1 MRTFPQNVAVR
12 ECRQPGIGWHGL
24 PAILLAI
31 ALVSC
36 DALPGAQP
44 KAPTGAIGAI
54 AQAAS
59 ALLAPGADITDMR
72 FDEALEGADLQRAL
86 GSNADAIIAQV
97 RKTRS
102 AADAGWKPA
111 SASGGP
117 RLASLAAVIGVFSVP
132 LFAQVLASSLDELT
146 KVSGTRPGRSNPV
159 TSNDTSGG
167 TFTTTT
173 VNIVE
178 TISSSGSRVT
188 ASVSWSY
195 KTASIDNASGQTVLT
210 MTDERTMVG
219 DIDVCPDGA
228 GTVHATL
235 NVQQNVQTNA
245 KGTITTRQATSKNA
259 FAGTVGDDANLRSVR
274 QTFQEQSSW
283 EMSTGTGSYDVTM
296 SATYNAAQN
305 GSFLGGM
312 QVGSV
317 TGNVASATGDA
328 EGRLG
333 RSVGFSV
340 AVDAL
345 ALDDAYKAAQRLWRN
360 GRCVMVEAPTFGA
373 KTPIEVGQQETKQHD
388 EEVDIDSD
396 TEFSVRLKHRFGGGD
411 LTFPL
416 RADLTSGEKK
426 LEPNRLD
433 SGSGN
438 LKYKAPAEDE
448 KRATAM
454 LRTTSKRGIG
464 TLVLE
469 FHTGGGL
476 TLTLT
481 GELSGND
488 TSFATVRILD
498 RLTIGPLEF
507 KKTFG
512 DLWEAQG
519 KWRAETSS
527 FTAALG
533 ETQTCTGSE
542 GGDVTMMARVEK
554 RGDRKVWVVDPLDSD
569 ATGTGS
575 MTCEHSLGGTTLR
588 GVTLP
593 RTTTHDSDGNSAAIF
608 IGILDTIVIPQEGGR
623 VPVRGSQGTFTASG
637 TATATTGN

>member
-1 MRTFPQNVAVR
+1 MRETQR
-12 ECRQPGIGWHGL
+12 RGIRWRGL
-24 PAILLAI
+24 AAALLAVV
-31 ALVSC
+31 LVSC

-44 KAPTGAIGAI
+44 KAPTGVIGAI
-54 AQAAS
+54 AQSAS

-72 FDEALEGADLQRAL
+72 LEEALEGADLPRAL
-86 GSNADAIIAQV
+86 GSGADVVLAQV

-111 SASGGP
+111 SARGGP
-117 RLASLAAVIGVFSVP
+117 RLASLAAAVGVFSVP
-132 LFAQVLASSLDELT
+132 LFAQLLASSLDELT
-146 KVSGTRPGRSNPV
+146 KTSGPRPGPPSNPV

-178 TISSSGSRVT
+178 TVSSSGSRVT
-188 ASVSWSY
+188 ATVTWTY

-210 MTDERTMVG
+210 MTDDRTMVG
-219 DIDVCPDGA
+219 SIDVCPDGA

-235 NVQQNVQTNA
+235 NVEQKVLTNV
-245 KGTITTRQATSKNA
+245 KGTISTRQATSKNG
-259 FAGTVGDDANLRSVR
+259 FAGTVGDDANLRSVK
-274 QTFQEQSSW
+274 QTFQEQASW
-283 EMSTGTGSYDVTM
+283 EMSTGTGSYDVAM
-296 SATYNAAQN
+296 SATYNASQN

-317 TGNVASATGDA
+317 SGNVASATGDA

-360 GRCVMVEAPTFGA
+360 GRCVMVDARTFGVE
-373 KTPIEVGQQETKQHD
+373 TPLEVGQQETKQHD
-388 EEVDIDSD
+388 EGVDMDSE

-416 RADLTSGEKK
+416 KADLTSGEKK

-438 LKYKAPAEDE
+438 LKYKAPAEDD

-454 LRTTSKRGIG
+454 LRATSKRGIG
-464 TLVLE
+464 TLVLD

-476 TLTLT
+476 TLTLN
-481 GELSGND
+481 GELSGNQ
-488 TSFATVRILD
+488 SGLATVRILNKV
-498 RLTIGPLEF
+498 TVGPLVF
-507 KKTFG
+507 KKAGG

-519 KWRAETSS
+519 SWRAETSS
-527 FTAALG
+527 FTAAAG
-533 ETQTCTGSE
+533 ETTTCTGAESGE
-542 GGDVTMMARVEK
+542 ISMMARTEK
-554 RGDRKVWVVDPLDSD
+554 RGDKRVWVVDPRDSD
-569 ATGTGS
+569 ATGSGS
-575 MTCEHSLGGTTLR
+575 DTCEHSIGGQTLR

-593 RTTTHDSDGNSAAIF
+593 RTTTHESPGESGGLF
-608 IGILDTIVIPQEGGR
+608 VGLLDTIVIPSEGGR
-623 VPVRGSQGTFTASG
+623 LRVQGSQGTFTASG
-637 TATATTGN
+637 TADAKTGN